1 MGKDNIKEITK
12 SIRMNAETSEL
23 YESVMRSF
31 TQEKD
36 KQGDT
41 LRRILETAQLNQ
53 VKALHPA
60 SSEKL
65 SGIEASLD
73 GIMKQVMG
81 IIAAQDEELRRLND
95 AAVVAQE
102 EREKAIVEAQNAKDI
117 LSESIK
123 TQVELKDKIADLEK
137 ANSIL
142 ERQLEHLK
150 DADPGK
156 VHSLEIE
163 LASAKA
169 SIAEKEKIIE
179 ILQRLIPNSDIDR
192 ESNED
197 NDDVGIKPIHNNIG

>member
-1 MGKDNIKEITK
+1 MDKDNIKEITK

-81 IIAAQDEELRRLND
+81 IIAAHDEELRRLND

-102 EREKAIVEAQNAKDI
+102 EREKAIVEAKNAKDI

-197 NDDVGIKPIHNNIG
+197 NDDVGIHNNIG